1 MPAMRDWTAYV
12 RERLVLDRL
21 SPERSERIVRELAAQ
36 LAEFHADALARGLT
50 DDEADAY
57 VRAQVPDW
65 PGLAED
71 VTRADRPHQRPRVDR
86 LADRIERSVR
96 RAASASDPA
105 RTERGFGVPARER
118 AWEFAGA
125 KPPGFFGGPMLF
137 FSQLL
142 RDARHATRQLA
153 RTPLFTI
160 VAVLT
165 IALGV
170 GATSAVFSV
179 VNGVLLRPLP
189 FHDPSALVRVYE
201 TTPQF
206 GRFFVAPATFLDWR
220 NQNTVFER
228 LVAYFSSQS
237 ETLTGGGEPERVE
250 SASVSWDTFHL
261 LGVAPALGTSF
272 IADHDR
278 EDGPPVMLISH
289 GLWQRRFGGDPAI
302 VGRSVSASGNPVT
315 ILGVMPADFRFPE
328 PTTEIWRPIAIDP
341 SDALRGAHFLRVAGR
356 LKPGVTIERADAEM
370 KAIAERLALQYP
382 ENSANESADV
392 VALHES
398 IVGSVKEMLV
408 TLFVAVGVVLL
419 IACAN
424 VANLLLVRG
433 SVRQKEIAI
442 RSALGAGR
450 RRLAAQM
457 LSESLV
463 LAGTGGA
470 LGLLLAYLAVAPLQ
484 SLSAG
489 SIPRVAEIRIDWQVL
504 LFTLTASLLTG
515 LLFGLA
521 PAWHASATRL
531 SGILKDAGRWS
542 SGSAGR
548 WVRSGLLVAEVAMS
562 IVLLVGATLLLRS
575 FDRLANVD
583 PGFRSEDVLA
593 FQASTPRS
601 RYPEE
606 AQRAMFFETL
616 LDKLAVQ
623 PGVKAAGMVQTL
635 PLRGSYSL
643 SFQVM
648 GRPLAR
654 ESDQPSASHR
664 VVSPGY
670 FSAMGVPLKRGRLFT
685 EQDTAT
691 SRLVAVVDESFVRRH
706 FPDEDPIGRGL
717 DIGNGVDVPYEI
729 VGIVGD
735 VSYGTLEA
743 VPTPT
748 MYVPHKQDVFSTMW
762 IVVRT
767 DRNLE
772 GLAGSVKQALREV
785 DDQIPAFAIT
795 PLATVVAE
803 SVAPQRFAMLLVVVF
818 AGVALVLT
826 AVGLYGVVAYST
838 SQRTRE
844 IGVRLAMGATGGDVL
859 RLVVGG
865 GVRLAMIG
873 ILIGLASAAAL
884 ARFVEAMLFEIEP
897 SDPASYAATA
907 LLLLAVAAAACYVP
921 ARRASRVDPTV
932 ALQSE

>member
-1 MPAMRDWTAYV
+1 MRDWTSYV

-21 SPERSERIVRELAAQ
+21 SPERAERIVRELAAQ
-36 LAEFHADALARGLT
+36 LAEFQADALARGLS
-50 DDEADAY
+50 DEDADGYA
-57 VRAQVPDW
+57 RSQVPDW
-65 PGLAED
+65 SSLADD
-71 VTRADRPHQRPRVDR
+71 VTRADRRHRRNPVSFPNPRNRVSFH
-86 LADRIERSVR
+86 ATQI
-96 RAASASDPA
+96 
-105 RTERGFGVPARER
+105 
-118 AWEFAGA
+118 
-125 KPPGFFGGPMLF
+125 
-137 FSQLL
+137 L
-142 RDARHATRQLA
+142 RDGRYAVRQLV
-153 RTPLFTI
+153 RTPLFTTA
-160 VAVLT
+160 AVLT

-179 VNGVLLRPLP
+179 VSGVLLRPLP
-189 FHDPSALVRVYE
+189 FQEPGALVRVYE
-201 TTPQF
+201 MTPQF

-220 NQNTVFER
+220 AQNGVFDR
-228 LVAYFSSQS
+228 LIAYFASQS
-237 ETLTGGGEPERVE
+237 DTLTGGGDPERIE
-250 SASVSWDTFHL
+250 SAAVSWDTFQL
-261 LGVAPALGTSF
+261 LGVAPALGAGF

-278 EDGPPVMLISH
+278 EDGPAVMLLSH

-302 VGRSVSASGNPVT
+302 VGRTVSVSGNEVT
-315 ILGVMPADFRFPE
+315 VLGVMPADFRFPE
-328 PTTEIWRPIAIDP
+328 PTTEIWRPLGIDP
-341 SDALRGAHFLRVAGR
+341 SDASRGAHFLRVIGR
-356 LKPGVTIERADAEM
+356 LKAGVTVERADVEM
-370 KAIAERLALQYP
+370 KTIADRLARQYP

-392 VALHES
+392 VGLHES
-398 IVGSVKEMLV
+398 IVGSVKEMLL
-408 TLFVAVGVVLL
+408 TLFIAVGVVLL
-419 IACAN
+419 IACVN
-424 VANLLLVRG
+424 VANLLLVRA
-433 SVRQKEIAI
+433 SVRQREIAI

-450 RRLAAQM
+450 RRLAVQM

-463 LAGTGGA
+463 LAGAGGV
-470 LGLLLAYLAVAPLQ
+470 LGLLLAYLALAPLQ

-489 SIPRVAEIRIDWQVL
+489 SIPRVADIRIDGRVA

-548 WVRSGLLVAEVAMS
+548 WVRSGLLVVEVAMS

-583 PGFRSEDVLA
+583 PGFRSENVLA
-593 FQASTPRS
+593 FQAATPRS

-606 AQRAMFFETL
+606 ANRAAFFGTL
-616 LDKLAVQ
+616 LERLALQ
-623 PGVKAAGMVQTL
+623 PGVKAAGMVQSL

-648 GRPLAR
+648 GRPVAR

-670 FSAMGVPLKRGRLFT
+670 FSAMAVPLKRGRLFT

-691 SRLVAVVDESFVRRH
+691 SRLVAVIDESFGRRH
-706 FPDEDPIGRGL
+706 FPDEDPIGRGI

-735 VSYGTLEA
+735 VIYGTLEA
-743 VPTPT
+743 APTPT

-767 DRNLE
+767 DRHPE
-772 GLAGSVKQALREV
+772 AFAGTVKQVLRGI
-785 DDQIPAFAIT
+785 DDQVPAFSIT
-795 PLATVVAE
+795 PLTAVVRE
-803 SVAPQRFAMLLVVVF
+803 SIAPQRFAMLLVAVF
-818 AGVALVLT
+818 GGVALLLT

-865 GVRLAMIG
+865 GVKLAAIG
-873 ILIGLASAAAL
+873 IVIGLAAAAAL
-884 ARFVEAMLFEIEP
+884 SRFVEAMLFEVEP
-897 SDPASYAATA
+897 SDPASYAMTA
-907 LLLLAVAAAACYVP
+907 LLLLAVAVAACYVP
-921 ARRASRVDPTV
+921 ARRAARVDPLV
-932 ALQSE
+932 ALHTE